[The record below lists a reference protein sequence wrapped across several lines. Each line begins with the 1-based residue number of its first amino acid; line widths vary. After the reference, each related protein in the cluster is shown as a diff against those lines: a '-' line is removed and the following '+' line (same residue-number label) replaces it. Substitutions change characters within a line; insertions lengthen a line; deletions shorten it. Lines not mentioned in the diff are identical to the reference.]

1 MFFKDSLKL
10 HETLSSFSKRYEKL
24 SRKFW
29 TTVGFEARV
38 SPACLSQTSIFFS
51 LFPVPGG
58 GVTGACGIQLP
69 LGRDHEISFLNSRCE
84 GIRVPQELLVYSF

>member
-58 GVTGACGIQLP
+58 GGGDGGVWDSASARTRS
-69 LGRDHEISFLNSRCE
+69 RDILF
-84 GIRVPQELLVYSF
+84 ELTL

>member
-1 MFFKDSLKL
+1 MFFKDSLKF
-10 HETLSSFSKRYEKL
+10 HETLSSSSKLYEKL

-51 LFPVPGG
+51 LFPVPKGGG
-58 GVTGACGIQLP
+58 GVTGGVCDSASARTRS
-69 LGRDHEISFLNSRCE
+69 RDILF
-84 GIRVPQELLVYSF
+84 ELTL

>member
-1 MFFKDSLKL
+1 MFFKDSLKF
-10 HETLSSFSKRYEKL
+10 HETLSSFSKLDEKL

-51 LFPVPGG
+51 LFPVPGWG
-58 GVTGACGIQLP
+58 GRGACVIQLP

-84 GIRVPQELLVYSF
+84 GIRVPQELLVYSL